1 MATPMGDPISGLI
14 AEAAL
19 QELERVLFTI
29 IYPKVWKHY
38 DHTFV
43 IIKEDNLSV
52 FHQLLSTRLPRITF
66 TTETAG

>member
-29 IYPKVWKHY
+29 IYPKVWKRN
-38 DHTFV
+38 DHIFV
-43 IIKEDNLSV
+43 IIKEGNL
-52 FHQLLSTRLPRITF
+52 
-66 TTETAG
+66 